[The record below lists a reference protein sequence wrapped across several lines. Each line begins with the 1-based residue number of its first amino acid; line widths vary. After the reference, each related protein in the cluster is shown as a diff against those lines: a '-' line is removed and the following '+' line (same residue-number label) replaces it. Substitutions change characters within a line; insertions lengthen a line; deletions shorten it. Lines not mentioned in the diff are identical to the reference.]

1 VPEEQEGREPT
12 TRPTLGWG
20 FWAPSLGKVLE
31 IGLLTS
37 PVVSS
42 YRLPIVAYLSSFS
55 RCSDLSWTD
64 SDRQTGGRNWSGKRR
79 HRALK
84 DGQRAMNHE

>member
-1 VPEEQEGREPT
+1 VPEEQEGRNLQRGRRSAEGCELPV
-12 TRPTLGWG
+12 W
-20 FWAPSLGKVLE
+20 KVLE